1 MPSAFKDPPPTPS
14 SAFPADYESGLVD
27 VFADLAELFGNP
39 KSYGQIYGLL
49 FASENALSMEE
60 IARRLDISQ
69 GSISQG
75 LRQLEAFGAIVKER
89 NNGSRQALYTAKLE
103 MKLLISGFLKE
114 RVIPRL
120 ESTEARVKALR
131 ASLTTNPLK
140 SQTQVS
146 ALSSSSL
153 ASARF
158 RLDRVA
164 KWRPHPFAYR
174 PQNPRR
180 RLMPFCA
187 PAQHIPNLPGPASSS
202 ATTKGGSLLAF
213 FPRLFFGQ
221 ILPATRAQ

>member
-1 MPSAFKDPPPTPS
+1 MLQAPMA
-14 SAFPADYESGLVD
+14 AADADSVLMAAYEEGLVA

-39 KSYGQIYGLL
+39 RSYGQIYGLL
-49 FASENALSMEE
+49 FSSEEPLTMEE

-120 ESTEARVKALR
+120 ESTESRVKALR
-131 ASLTTNPLK
+131 ASLPSPSLR

-146 ALSSSSL
+146 ALS
-153 ASARF
+153 SARF

-164 KWRPHPFAYR
+164 KWHRSAR
-174 PQNPRR
+174 T
-180 RLMPFCA
+180 L
-187 PAQHIPNLPGPASSS
+187 LPIAR
-202 ATTKGGSLLAF
+202 KILGG
-213 FPRLFFGQ
+213 G
-221 ILPATRAQ
+221 

>member
-1 MPSAFKDPPPTPS
+1 MTLLHTSLTCRSSHRNTDLPKNRQIPPLKSPISNLKSPDAPASPLHAPRSALPDS
-14 SAFPADYESGLVD
+14 YESGLVEI
-27 VFADLAELFGNP
+27 FADLAELFGNP

-49 FASENALSMEE
+49 FANENPLSMEE

-75 LRQLEAFGAIVKER
+75 LRQLEAFGAIVKEK

-120 ESTEARVKALR
+120 ESTESRIKTLR
-131 ASLTTNPLK
+131 SSLNSHPSSLNSGLK
-140 SQTQVS
+140 SRTQVS

-153 ASARF
+153 ASMRF

-164 KWRPHPFAYR
+164 KWHRSAR
-174 PQNPRR
+174 T
-180 RLMPFCA
+180 L
-187 PAQHIPNLPGPASSS
+187 LPIAR
-202 ATTKGGSLLAF
+202 KILGG
-213 FPRLFFGQ
+213 G
-221 ILPATRAQ
+221 